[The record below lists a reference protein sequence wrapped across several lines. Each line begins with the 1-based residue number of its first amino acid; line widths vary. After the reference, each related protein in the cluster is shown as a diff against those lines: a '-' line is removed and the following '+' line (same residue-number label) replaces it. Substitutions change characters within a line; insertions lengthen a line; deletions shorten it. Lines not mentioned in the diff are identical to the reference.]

1 MAMESPHQSC
11 SLSLD
16 DTLYCEEEKWGEID
30 DVFEVSENNNNNDK
44 KSSSSSSCLFPLLG
58 LLEQDLFWEDEE
70 LLTLFAKEKETHIG
84 SSTQNFDSDPEL
96 AAAREEAVDW
106 ILKVNAYYGFSNL
119 TAILA
124 INYLHRFLSSLHFQK
139 DKPWMIHL
147 ASVTCLSLAA
157 KVEETQVPLLLDLQ
171 VRPFSF
177 SFFLLCIALASV
189 I

>member
-1 MAMESPHQSC
+1 MESPHQSC

-177 SFFLLCIALASV
+177 SLFLLCIALASV